1 MYRRTAVWVLV
12 IALIATWG
20 YQKLE
25 REQDNAAAELAL
37 EQQLS
42 QETSAKFK
50 ADTDK
55 FMHGFYQSS
64 ICNFKKEVL
73 PVEDMLK
80 KISSRK
86 AIPPDLIAEVK
97 ALNEATQFLA
107 TDDKLFMPDDGL
119 SQEEQVIEDSVKSF
133 AKELKLKTADL
144 EQGVILGTDPYFSQ
158 LSKNLE
164 ILVDPACTLYA
175 ENHDQEPNSPRPS
188 ASTPRDTVFGDGD
201 STMAKIGKKVA
212 YDGLCKLSASSD
224 LLSKAIEDA
233 KISPAFKGALLESTK
248 SAIYD
253 LGYAF
258 LTFDGKLLYSPSP
271 NESNLASKISGIKS
285 SLESSRYSYWENG
298 GNSVLNSMMKS
309 SSEMQQLGNAGCKV
323 SKSVDRK

>member
-1 MYRRTAVWVLV
+1 MFRRKAVWVLV

-20 YQKLE
+20 YRKLE
-25 REQDNAAAELAL
+25 RDQVNAAAEYAL

-42 QETSAKFK
+42 QEMSAKFK

-64 ICNFKKEVL
+64 ICNFKKEVQ
-73 PVEDMLK
+73 PVEDMLE
-80 KISSRK
+80 KISTRK

-97 ALNEATQFLA
+97 ELNEAAQFLA
-107 TDDKLFMPDDGL
+107 IDDKLFKPDDGL
-119 SQEEQVIEDSVKSF
+119 SQEEQVIEDSVKNF
-133 AKELKLKTADL
+133 AKKLKLKTAEL
-144 EQGVILGTDPYFSQ
+144 EQGIILGTDPYFLQ

-164 ILVDPACTLYA
+164 ILVEPACKLYA
-175 ENHDQEPNSPRPS
+175 DNHDEELASPRPS
-188 ASTPRDTVFGDGD
+188 VSPPRDTVFGNGD
-201 STMAKIGKKVA
+201 STMANIGKKVA

-233 KISPAFKGALLESTK
+233 KTSPAFKSALLESTK

-253 LGYAF
+253 LSYAF

-271 NESNLASKISGIKS
+271 NESNLVAKISGIKS
-285 SLESSRYSYWENG
+285 NLESSRYSYWENG
-298 GNSVLNSMMKS
+298 SNSALNSMMKS
-309 SSEMQQLGNAGCKV
+309 SSEMKQLGNAGCKE
-323 SKSVDRK
+323 SKNVDRK